1 MNQRYLGS
9 SKDDYV
15 MVTQPMTNWLGIVA
29 STVPNSVKNLVM
41 YTFIATDRFYGGD
54 TSIPVT
60 EVLIDEINES
70 VFRMT
75 ISSTDLRKILNATC
89 RRVYEWV
96 GRS

>member
-1 MNQRYLGS
+1 
-9 SKDDYV
+9 

-75 ISSTDLRKILNATC
+75 IPSTDLRKILNADWKNGVAHMEQLITGKTVQKKIC
-89 RRVYEWV
+89 NV
-96 GRS
+96 